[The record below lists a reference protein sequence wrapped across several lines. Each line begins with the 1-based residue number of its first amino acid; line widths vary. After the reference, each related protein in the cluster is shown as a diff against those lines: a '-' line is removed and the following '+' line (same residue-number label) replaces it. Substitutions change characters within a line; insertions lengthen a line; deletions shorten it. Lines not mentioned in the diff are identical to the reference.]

1 MVSIDDPS
9 VLAKIISLALD
20 QSIRDYANLSR
31 VSHLFLCLSKQYLEH
46 EIKNPPKKTTGKEY
60 TVIIG
65 VGQITFTT
73 KDTFVIYIAD
83 PHDKK
88 QTLFNWS
95 IKGRFESRNSK
106 HSETI
111 ENICRTALYPWELV
125 KFYDSLRN
133 KISNSIAQYW
143 KDIEAEKEKI
153 FGQPTYSA
161 INLHRPKQSRGLLRN
176 LNIGGWT
183 TISDFDTPIQTGTML
198 MFFQTRI
205 FVSLHFCQKG
215 FN

>member
-143 KDIEAEKEKI
+143 KDIEAEKEKDLR
-153 FGQPTYSA
+153 PTHLQRYKLAQAKAKQRA
-161 INLHRPKQSRGLLRN
+161 IEEFKHWR
-176 LNIGGWT
+176 LNNNFRFRHANPDRHNADVFSD
-183 TISDFDTPIQTGTML
+183 SDFCLASFLP
-198 MFFQTRI
+198 
-205 FVSLHFCQKG
+205 KG
-215 FN
+215 F